1 MLKREKTA
9 EGHHP
14 RLLGMRRK
22 GQNMVEFA
30 FVSMSSSPRC
40 SAFLKAVA
48 SCSSSA
54 RCHPPR
60 RRARVSALPTRAKS
74 SRPPMMAPTPTR
86 PAVFRAAPHWDAP
99 CTVVDQ
105 ARARVVLLDQ
115 RAVNVEVSYDD
126 GSSPKD
132 PWNDGWMPGQDRIIV
147 RAWYPFHFLL
157 GLFDRLLPASGLTVE
172 MVSARTIMVD
182 EVSAPPA
189 GQCTYQPGAVDGRL
203 VSSFDRSVT
212 AHGPV
217 CLPIRTTWPGPRF
230 RNRRS
235 SAAPL
240 LRLKR

>member
-1 MLKREKTA
+1 MFKRDKTIQSR
-9 EGHHP
+9 HP
-14 RLLGMRRK
+14 RLLAMRRK

-30 FVSMSSSPRC
+30 FISMILFATVLGILEGGRLMFIFSQ
-40 SAFLKAVA
+40 VA
-48 SCSSSA
+48 SAAQEGA
-54 RCHPPR
+54 RYGAVHPREIITAADDGANSYPSG
-60 RRARVSALPTRAKS
+60 RVPGGA
-74 SRPPMMAPTPTR
+74 
-86 PAVFRAAPHWDAP
+86 HWDAP

-182 EVSAPPA
+182 EVSAPPS
-189 GQCTYQPGAVDGRL
+189 GQCSYHP
-203 VSSFDRSVT
+203 
-212 AHGPV
+212 
-217 CLPIRTTWPGPRF
+217 
-230 RNRRS
+230 
-235 SAAPL
+235 
-240 LRLKR
+240 